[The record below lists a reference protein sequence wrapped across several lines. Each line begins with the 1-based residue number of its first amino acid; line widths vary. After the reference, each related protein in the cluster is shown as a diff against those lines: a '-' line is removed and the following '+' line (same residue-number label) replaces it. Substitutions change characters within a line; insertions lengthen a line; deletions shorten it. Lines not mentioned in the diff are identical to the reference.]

1 MGRNNFGLRSRDM
14 SKAGEFALNQ
24 TARSGAISY
33 STAGTL
39 SDRWNQFVEHAKAGG
54 TRWMEDIQ
62 SDQVRAW
69 GRGLADQVRNGEMS
83 PSYAQNLVSA
93 VNTVMNLATMGRWD
107 SVSPTKTCGIAQR
120 SAIRIDPPSGMDR
133 TAFGAAMESLRENGL
148 QRQASIAE
156 LARDFGLRSKEAS
169 MLDARAALAEARER
183 GAITVTEGT
192 KGGREREVPIT
203 GEHQIQTLEHAA
215 EIQEAGR
222 NLIPS
227 DQTWKE
233 WRDGEL
239 RDGRE
244 AVQVAI
250 GGNGYHDLRAAY
262 ANERY
267 ETLTGHDSPVFG
279 GRIEDRDIDREARMK
294 ISEELGHGRIDVV
307 AEYVG
312 GRG

>member
-14 SKAGEFALNQ
+14 GKAGEFALNQ
-24 TARSGAISY
+24 AARSGAISY

-39 SDRWNQFVEHAKAGG
+39 AERWNQFVEHAKSDG
-54 TRWMEDIQ
+54 TRWMEDIRA
-62 SDQVRAW
+62 DQVRAW
-69 GRGLADQVRNGEMS
+69 GRDLADQVRNGEMS

-93 VNTVMNLATMGRWD
+93 VNTVMNLATKGRWD
-107 SVSPTKTCGIAQR
+107 SVSPTKACGIAQR
-120 SAIRIDPPSGMDR
+120 SAIRVDAPSGMDR
-133 TAFGAAMESLRENGL
+133 SAFGAAMESLRESGL
-148 QRQASIAE
+148 HRQASIAE
-156 LARDFGLRSKEAS
+156 LARDLGLRSKEAS

-192 KGGREREVPIT
+192 KGGREREIPIT
-203 GEHQIQTLEHAA
+203 GEHQIQALERAA
-215 EIQEAGR
+215 EIQGDGR

-233 WRDGEL
+233 WRDGGL

-244 AVQVAI
+244 AVQEAI
-250 GGNGYHDLRAAY
+250 GGHGYHDLRAAY
-262 ANERY
+262 ACERY
-267 ETLTGHDSPVFG
+267 EALTGHDAPVFG
-279 GRIEDRDIDREARMK
+279 GRIEDRDLDREARMK

-307 AEYVG
+307 AEYLG